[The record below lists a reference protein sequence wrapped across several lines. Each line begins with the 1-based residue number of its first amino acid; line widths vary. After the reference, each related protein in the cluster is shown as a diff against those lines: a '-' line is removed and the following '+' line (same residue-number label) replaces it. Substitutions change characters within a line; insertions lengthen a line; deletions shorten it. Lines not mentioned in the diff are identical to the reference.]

1 MILLQCVQ
9 RCACFSSGLRIHVYR
24 KMSSL
29 CAKRLELEVGQ
40 IGGHRED
47 TEGVGVAETT
57 LPALYGDDRG
67 ASLDDVKVK
76 AAAEA
81 EPDTV
86 VDVDLPLVALDAAG
100 LGVPDR
106 VDTTGEV
113 QLARSLLVAGDYRQF
128 I

>member
-1 MILLQCVQ
+1 
-9 RCACFSSGLRIHVYR
+9 
-24 KMSSL
+24 MSSL

-40 IGGHRED
+40 VGGHGED
-47 TEGVGVAETT
+47 TESVGVSETT

-67 ASLDDVKVK
+67 TSLDDVEVET
-76 AAAEA
+76 AAET

>member
-1 MILLQCVQ
+1 MNPVHQIL
-9 RCACFSSGLRIHVYR
+9 HVL
-24 KMSSL
+24 S
-29 CAKRLELEVGQ
+29 A
-40 IGGHRED
+40 
-47 TEGVGVAETT
+47 T
-57 LPALYGDDRG
+57 
-67 ASLDDVKVK
+67 K

-113 QLARSLLVAGDYRQF
+113 QLARSLLVAGDYKQLV
-128 I
+128 